1 MSNKLKNIISNLI
14 GLGVIALGTVKY
26 LENDNLINFV
36 SLLAVGLACFLFKGS
51 ETKAWLLKILKKKI
65 DGIES
70 NNPNY
75 KLVTSAGDFEDGE
88 GNGDSDGDSNGD
100 TIGSGDDPDKE
111 EK

>member
-36 SLLAVGLACFLFKGS
+36 SLLVIGLACFLFKVS
-51 ETKAWLLKILKKKI
+51 ETKSWIKKI
-65 DGIES
+65 FGK
-70 NNPNY
+70 
-75 KLVTSAGDFEDGE
+75 KLGKTTTTYNMVSREDNE
-88 GNGDSDGDSNGD
+88 EEQPPVDDVIGDSP
-100 TIGSGDDPDKE
+100 DPNKE